1 MEKMEALKR
10 ILFIVLIAF
19 SCNCGYGQDAGKG
32 KDYILVINGYDW
44 GPAAN
49 KVILS
54 VGDKL
59 SEVKHADFNVR
70 AERSFE
76 GVQMNA
82 KEAAGERNVIYAY
95 VSDEKGNRVDE
106 GNYITLVL
114 FVGPDV
120 ALGSPIKYIRK
131 NNRGMNQWIDYKLTI
146 TQKSTERIWNSEV
159 NRIIPLLDDF
169 DLKGTYAENGINLT
183 YGDFVPKK
191 KGKLPLIIWLHG
203 GGEGGTDP
211 AMALIANKALNYASD
226 EIQSLF
232 GGAFVLAP
240 QTPTFWMQS
249 ESGDY
254 TRGDKDD
261 IYNEALMGL
270 IKKYVADH
278 PNIDTNRIYIG
289 GCSNGGYMSL
299 KLLLEHPDYFG
310 AAYISALA
318 YQNQYITDDQ
328 VEKIKHIPIWF
339 IHAADDTT
347 TVPEETVV
355 PLYKRL
361 INAGA
366 KNVHFSFY
374 DHVTDLTGFFGGDD
388 YRYNGHW
395 SWIYSHANK
404 ADFDFD
410 GKPVI
415 LNGKPVTLMYW
426 MANQKK

>member
-1 MEKMEALKR
+1 MEALKR
-10 ILFIVLIAF
+10 ILFLTLIAF
-19 SCNCGYGQDAGKG
+19 SCNCAYAQDANEGEN
-32 KDYILVINGYDW
+32 YILVINGYDW
-44 GPAAN
+44 GPAVN

-54 VGDKL
+54 AGDKL
-59 SEVKHADFNVR
+59 TEVNVADFKVK

-76 GVQMNA
+76 DVQMDA
-82 KEAAGERNVIYAY
+82 KEAAGERKVIYAF
-95 VSDEKGNRVDE
+95 VSDEKGKRVDE

-114 FVGPDV
+114 FVGPDAV
-120 ALGSPIKYIRK
+120 LGSPIKYVRK

-146 TQKSTERIWNSEV
+146 KQKSTERIWNSEV

-183 YGDFVPKK
+183 YGAFVPKK

-203 GGEGGTDP
+203 GGEGGADP

-254 TRGDKDD
+254 TRGDKED
-261 IYNEALMGL
+261 IYNEVLMGL

-278 PNIDTNRIYIG
+278 PNIDSDRIYIG

-299 KLLLEHPDYFG
+299 KLLLEHPDYFS

-318 YQNQYITDDQ
+318 YQNQYITDNQ
-328 VEKIKHIPIWF
+328 VDKIKHIPIWF
-339 IHAADDTT
+339 VHSADDPT

-361 INAGA
+361 VAAGA
-366 KNVHFSFY
+366 ENVHFSYY
-374 DHVTDLTGFFGGDD
+374 DHVTDITGFFGGDD

-395 SWIYSHANK
+395 SWIYSPAHK
-404 ADFDFD
+404 ADFD
-410 GKPVI
+410 
-415 LNGKPVTLMYW
+415 
-426 MANQKK
+426 